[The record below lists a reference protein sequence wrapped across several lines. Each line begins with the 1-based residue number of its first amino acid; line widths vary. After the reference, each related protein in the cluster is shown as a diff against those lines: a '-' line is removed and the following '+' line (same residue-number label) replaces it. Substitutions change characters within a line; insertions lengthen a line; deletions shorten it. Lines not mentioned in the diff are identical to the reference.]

1 MNNQPQRYTE
11 LKQAIYLTFQ
21 HRNKT
26 KESQE
31 LSNSV
36 GRLLQSIE
44 TRKRV
49 RKHRDLR
56 SFVLAVELIVA
67 CLLYARTRNEHGW
80 AYRALCNNK
89 FAGEP
94 IKVGTFKKALCL
106 LEEVGYIEIS
116 RGSNHSNPF
125 YTQGAKASSYV
136 PGLASRFRATDK
148 LLDAANAHG
157 ITLLNLNKHYF
168 RQLPTNVLK
177 KKASSTQSYG
187 QKTNGHLMKIERTTQ
202 VLKLED
208 QVKQINQ
215 YLDRQELSG
224 AIFSGYHRVFNMADS
239 PDFYWNKGGRLN
251 CPGVDSYQR
260 IKKKDRLSSLKIN
273 GESIVEVDINASYL
287 SIYHGLL
294 KEPLPDREDIY
305 SIPGLHRDV
314 VKGWIT
320 AAFGNNKLPLRWP
333 STARKKLLEKGISMK
348 GLTMIKVGEI
358 VCKYIPLMKK
368 LPTSGITWGDL
379 MYTESC
385 AIIAAMESLRNNH
398 DVPAYSMHD
407 GLMVPHSA
415 ASITAKEIVK
425 AFNDMGLAC
434 RVKLEQSI

>member
-26 KESQE
+26 KESHE

-44 TRKRV
+44 TRKRI

-94 IKVGTFKKALCL
+94 IKVGTFKKVLCL

-125 YTQGAKASSYV
+125 YTQGTKASSYV

-168 RQLPTNVLK
+168 RQLPTSVLK

-202 VLKLED
+202 VLKLEN
-208 QVKQINQ
+208 QVKKINQ

-224 AIFSGYHRVFNMADS
+224 AIFSGYHRVFNMANS

-251 CPGVDSYQR
+251 CPGIDSYQR
-260 IKKKDRLSSLKIN
+260 IKKNDRLSSLKIN

-305 SIPGLHRDV
+305 SIPDLHRDV

-379 MYTESC
+379 MYIESC

-415 ASITAKEIVK
+415 ASITSKEIVK